1 MLYSA
6 AGGSVQPWAVKQAII
21 FIVFLGVAVA
31 MSWMSEATIKSIA
44 FPLYGVTLIMLIG
57 VEALGFVS
65 KGAQRW
71 LDLGPIRLQPSEF
84 MKPAIVLTL
93 ARFYELVPA
102 GEIRKWRAIWPAFV
116 LLGVPAFLILVQP
129 DLGTC
134 IMVVLCG
141 VTVMF
146 LAGLPWWL
154 FAGPAAAI
162 AVAAPIVYGMMH
174 GYQRKRI
181 DVFLDPESDPLG
193 AGYHIAQSKIAIGSG
208 GIWGKGFLHG
218 SQSHL
223 DYLPEGHTDFV
234 FATMAEEWG
243 LVGGVLLI
251 FAFGAVIRWGMRV
264 SDNARTRFAQLAAA
278 GLSATI
284 FFYVVDQPDDG
295 DGPGAGRRRALAA
308 GQLRRVGG
316 DDGDAVPRAAD
327 GARAPAAH
335 WIVRPR
341 LITASGDPRPREQ
354 SRISSSAVRSCVKRR
369 ADDRKAV
376 HIVGGRR
383 AVGSVDGLGEIVE
396 PFRNAGQRCRRGRA
410 ANRRRVA
417 DQLRRAGGRRTG
429 SEPLALAEPGLQLR
443 RLLEHS
449 PNPHPRLLD
458 LSGETEFRLEVG
470 LADLHARI
478 GDDDQRLA
486 QGAGRRRRARPCS
499 GPAGPT
505 LRLALARP

>member
-1 MLYSA
+1 MITSAIIPKPLARLPWRLIFLVAGIALFGLVVLYSA
-6 AGGSVQPWAVKQAII
+6 AGGSAQPWAVKQAI
-21 FIVFLGVAVA
+21 VFLGFLAVAIA
-31 MSWMSEATIKSIA
+31 MSWLNEATIKSLA
-44 FPLYGVTLIMLIG
+44 FPIYGVTLIMLIG
-57 VEALGFVS
+57 VEMLGFVG

-141 VTVMF
+141 ITVMF
-146 LAGLPWWL
+146 LAGLPLWI
-154 FAGPAAAI
+154 FIAPAAAV
-162 AVAAPIVYGMMH
+162 AVAAPIAYGMLH

-243 LVGGVLLI
+243 LAGGVLLI
-251 FAFGAVIRWGMRV
+251 LAFAAVIRWGMRV
-264 SDNARTRFAQLAAA
+264 SQNARTRFAQLTAA

-284 FFYVVDQPDDG
+284 FFYVSINLMMVMG
-295 DGPGAGRRRALAA
+295 LAPV
-308 GQLRRVGG
+308 VG
-316 DDGDAVPRAAD
+316 VPLPLVSF
-327 GARAPAAH
+327 G
-335 WIVRPR
+335 
-341 LITASGDPRPREQ
+341 G
-354 SRISSSAVRSCVKRR
+354 SAVMTVMLCLGLLMALERQQRTRST
-369 ADDRKAV
+369 
-376 HIVGGRR
+376 
-383 AVGSVDGLGEIVE
+383 
-396 PFRNAGQRCRRGRA
+396 
-410 ANRRRVA
+410 VA
-417 DQLRRAGGRRTG
+417 
-429 SEPLALAEPGLQLR
+429 
-443 RLLEHS
+443 
-449 PNPHPRLLD
+449 
-458 LSGETEFRLEVG
+458 
-470 LADLHARI
+470 
-478 GDDDQRLA
+478 
-486 QGAGRRRRARPCS
+486 
-499 GPAGPT
+499 
-505 LRLALARP
+505 